1 MKTKNLLKRKKKVR
15 AGALTLRMR
24 TWEEKMMM
32 TAHGKSEEQLL
43 NSLTPS
49 LILDLIFSVTS
60 TNSMES
66 FFPADLRRETLMSSA
81 IF

>member
-32 TAHGKSEEQLL
+32 TAHGK
-43 NSLTPS
+43 
-49 LILDLIFSVTS
+49 
-60 TNSMES
+60 
-66 FFPADLRRETLMSSA
+66 
-81 IF
+81 